1 MKESMDFAVM
11 RGDRR
16 QNLLCDLLIADGH
29 RAQLLPEPEKWGK
42 ENLLPPGAFLVTAKA
57 TEDLREAALKHG
69 FQLIEYGNLPSYVE
83 ENGAITAEGAL
94 QIAMRHRL
102 RTLRGSDVLVIGYG
116 GIGKPL
122 AAMVKNLGA
131 ASVSVA
137 VRREEQLWILKGE
150 GYRPLL
156 SRDLE
161 DQAGEYDVIFN
172 TAPELLLD
180 GPVLEQLRPGA
191 LIVDL
196 ASKPGGVDWER
207 ARALNIKA
215 VHALALPGQL
225 TPMSGALAIRNAV
238 YQLCKEEHYAE

>member
-1 MKESMDFAVM
+1 M

-29 RAQLLPEPEKWGK
+29 RAQLLPEPEKWGR
-42 ENLLPPGAFLVTAKA
+42 ENLLPPGAFLITAKA
-57 TEDLREAALKHG
+57 SDALKEAALKYG
-69 FQLIEYGNLPSYVE
+69 FRLIEYGNIPSFVE

-122 AAMVKNLGA
+122 SAMLKSLGA
-131 ASVSVA
+131 DVSVA

-150 GYRPLL
+150 GYRPVLSKDLL
-156 SRDLE
+156 
-161 DQAGEYDVIFN
+161 QFAGEYDVIFN
-172 TAPELLLD
+172 TAPQLLLTR
-180 GPVLEQLRPGA
+180 PVLEQMSPGV

-196 ASKPGGVDWER
+196 ASRPGGVDWKT
-207 ARALNIKA
+207 AREMELKA

-225 TPMSGALAIRNAV
+225 TPVSGAIAIQHAI
-238 YQLCKEEHYAE
+238 YQICEEAYHAR

>member
-1 MKESMDFAVM
+1 M

-29 RAQLLPEPEKWGK
+29 RAQLLPEPEKWGR

-57 TEDLREAALKHG
+57 SDALKEAALKYG
-69 FQLIEYGNLPSYVE
+69 FRLIEYGNIPSFVE

-122 AAMVKNLGA
+122 SAMLKSLGA
-131 ASVSVA
+131 DVSVA

-150 GYRPLL
+150 GYRPILSKDLL
-156 SRDLE
+156 
-161 DQAGEYDVIFN
+161 QFAGEYDVIFN
-172 TAPELLLD
+172 TAPQLLLTR
-180 GPVLEQLRPGA
+180 PALEQMSPGV

-196 ASKPGGVDWER
+196 ASRPGGVDWKT
-207 ARALNIKA
+207 AREMELKA

-225 TPMSGALAIRNAV
+225 TPVSGAIAIQHAI
-238 YQLCKEEHYAE
+238 YQICEEAYHAR

>member
-1 MKESMDFAVM
+1 M

-29 RAQLLPEPEKWGK
+29 RAQLLPEPEKWGR
-42 ENLLPPGAFLVTAKA
+42 ENLLPPGAFLITAKA
-57 TEDLREAALKHG
+57 SDALKEAALKYG
-69 FQLIEYGNLPSYVE
+69 FRLIEYGNIPSFVE

-122 AAMVKNLGA
+122 SAMLKSLGA
-131 ASVSVA
+131 DVSVA
-137 VRREEQLWILKGE
+137 VRREEQLWFLKGE
-150 GYRPLL
+150 GYRPILSKDLL
-156 SRDLE
+156 
-161 DQAGEYDVIFN
+161 QFAGEYDVIFN
-172 TAPELLLD
+172 TAPQLLLTR
-180 GPVLEQLRPGA
+180 PVLEQMSPGV

-196 ASKPGGVDWER
+196 ASRPGGVDWKT
-207 ARALNIKA
+207 AREMELKA

-225 TPMSGALAIRNAV
+225 TPVSGAIAIQHAI
-238 YQLCKEEHYAE
+238 YQICEEAYHAR

>member
-1 MKESMDFAVM
+1 M

-29 RAQLLPEPEKWGK
+29 RAQLLPEPEKWGR
-42 ENLLPPGAFLVTAKA
+42 ENLLPPGAFLITAKA
-57 TEDLREAALKHG
+57 SDALKEAALKYG
-69 FQLIEYGNLPSYVE
+69 FRLIEYGIIPSFVE

-122 AAMVKNLGA
+122 SAMLKSLGA
-131 ASVSVA
+131 DVSVA

-150 GYRPLL
+150 GYRPVLSKDLL
-156 SRDLE
+156 
-161 DQAGEYDVIFN
+161 QFAGEYDVIFN
-172 TAPELLLD
+172 TAPQLLLTR
-180 GPVLEQLRPGA
+180 PVLEQMSPGV

-196 ASKPGGVDWER
+196 ASRPGGVDWKT
-207 ARALNIKA
+207 AREMELKA

-225 TPMSGALAIRNAV
+225 TPVSGAIAIQHAI
-238 YQLCKEEHYAE
+238 YQICEEAYHAR

>member
-1 MKESMDFAVM
+1 M

-29 RAQLLPEPEKWGK
+29 RAQLLPEPEKWGR
-42 ENLLPPGAFLVTAKA
+42 ENLLPPGAFLITAKA
-57 TEDLREAALKHG
+57 SDALKEAALKYG
-69 FQLIEYGNLPSYVE
+69 FRLIEYGIIPSFVE

-122 AAMVKNLGA
+122 SAMLKSLGA
-131 ASVSVA
+131 DVSVA

-150 GYRPLL
+150 GYRPILSKDLL
-156 SRDLE
+156 
-161 DQAGEYDVIFN
+161 QFAGEYDVIFN
-172 TAPELLLD
+172 TAPQLLLTR
-180 GPVLEQLRPGA
+180 PVLEQLSPGV

-196 ASKPGGVDWER
+196 ASRPGGVDWKT
-207 ARALNIKA
+207 AREMELKA

-225 TPMSGALAIRNAV
+225 TPVSGAIAIQHAI
-238 YQLCKEEHYAE
+238 YQICEEAYHAR

>member
-1 MKESMDFAVM
+1 MIESMDFVVM

-29 RAQLLPEPEKWGK
+29 RAQLLPEPEKWGR

-57 TEDLREAALKHG
+57 SDALKEAALKYG
-69 FQLIEYGNLPSYVE
+69 FRLIEYGKIPSFVE

-122 AAMVKNLGA
+122 SAMLKSLGA
-131 ASVSVA
+131 DVSVA

-150 GYRPLL
+150 GYRPVLSKDLL
-156 SRDLE
+156 
-161 DQAGEYDVIFN
+161 QFAGEYDVIFN
-172 TAPELLLD
+172 TAPQLLLTR
-180 GPVLEQLRPGA
+180 PVLEQLSPGV

-196 ASKPGGVDWER
+196 ASRPGGVDWKT
-207 ARALNIKA
+207 AREMELKA

-225 TPMSGALAIRNAV
+225 TPVSGAIAIQHAI
-238 YQLCKEEHYAE
+238 YQICEEAYHAR

>member
-1 MKESMDFAVM
+1 M

-29 RAQLLPEPEKWGK
+29 RAQLLPEPEKWGR

-57 TEDLREAALKHG
+57 SDALKEAALKYG
-69 FQLIEYGNLPSYVE
+69 FRLIEYGNIPSFVE

-122 AAMVKNLGA
+122 SAMLKSLGA
-131 ASVSVA
+131 DVSVA

-150 GYRPLL
+150 GYRPVLSKDLL
-156 SRDLE
+156 
-161 DQAGEYDVIFN
+161 QFAGEYDVIFN
-172 TAPELLLD
+172 TAPQLLLTR
-180 GPVLEQLRPGA
+180 PVLEQMSPGV

-196 ASKPGGVDWER
+196 ASRPGGVDWKT
-207 ARALNIKA
+207 AREMELKA
-215 VHALALPGQL
+215 IHALALPGQL
-225 TPMSGALAIRNAV
+225 TPVSGAIAIQHAI
-238 YQLCKEEHYAE
+238 YQICEEAYHAR

>member
-1 MKESMDFAVM
+1 M

-29 RAQLLPEPEKWGK
+29 RAQLLPEPEKWGR

-57 TEDLREAALKHG
+57 SDALKEAALKYG
-69 FQLIEYGNLPSYVE
+69 FRLIEYGNIPSFVE

-122 AAMVKNLGA
+122 SAMLKSLGA
-131 ASVSVA
+131 DVSVA

-150 GYRPLL
+150 GYRPILSKDLL
-156 SRDLE
+156 
-161 DQAGEYDVIFN
+161 QFAGEYDVIFN
-172 TAPELLLD
+172 TAPQLLLTR
-180 GPVLEQLRPGA
+180 PELEQMSPGV

-196 ASKPGGVDWER
+196 ASRPGGVDWKT
-207 ARALNIKA
+207 AREMELKA

-225 TPMSGALAIRNAV
+225 TPVSGAIAIQHAI
-238 YQLCKEEHYAE
+238 YQICEEAYHAR

>member
-1 MKESMDFAVM
+1 M

-29 RAQLLPEPEKWGK
+29 RAQLLPEPEKWGR

-57 TEDLREAALKHG
+57 SDALKEAALKYG
-69 FQLIEYGNLPSYVE
+69 FRLIEYGNIPSFVE

-122 AAMVKNLGA
+122 SAMLKSLGA
-131 ASVSVA
+131 DVSVA

-150 GYRPLL
+150 GYRPILSKDLL
-156 SRDLE
+156 
-161 DQAGEYDVIFN
+161 QFAGEYDVIFN
-172 TAPELLLD
+172 TAPQLLLTR
-180 GPVLEQLRPGA
+180 PVLEQLSPGV

-196 ASKPGGVDWER
+196 ASRPGGVDWKT
-207 ARALNIKA
+207 AREMELKA

-225 TPMSGALAIRNAV
+225 TPVSGAIAIQHAI
-238 YQLCKEEHYAE
+238 YQICEEAYHAR

>member
-1 MKESMDFAVM
+1 M

-29 RAQLLPEPEKWGK
+29 RAQLLSEPEKWGR

-57 TEDLREAALKHG
+57 SDALKEAALKYG
-69 FQLIEYGNLPSYVE
+69 FRLIEYGNIPSFVE

-122 AAMVKNLGA
+122 SAMLKSLGA
-131 ASVSVA
+131 DVSVA

-150 GYRPLL
+150 GYRPILSKDLL
-156 SRDLE
+156 
-161 DQAGEYDVIFN
+161 QFAGEYDVIFN
-172 TAPELLLD
+172 TAPQLLLTR
-180 GPVLEQLRPGA
+180 PVLEQMSPGV

-196 ASKPGGVDWER
+196 ASRPGGVDWKT
-207 ARALNIKA
+207 AREMELKA

-225 TPMSGALAIRNAV
+225 TPVSGAIAIQHAI
-238 YQLCKEEHYAE
+238 YQICEEAYHAR

>member
-1 MKESMDFAVM
+1 M

-29 RAQLLPEPEKWGK
+29 RAQLLPEPEKWGR

-57 TEDLREAALKHG
+57 SDALKEAALKYG
-69 FQLIEYGNLPSYVE
+69 FRLIEYGNIPSFVE

-122 AAMVKNLGA
+122 SAMLKSLGA
-131 ASVSVA
+131 DVSVA

-150 GYRPLL
+150 GYRPVLSKDLL
-156 SRDLE
+156 
-161 DQAGEYDVIFN
+161 QFAGEYDVIFN
-172 TAPELLLD
+172 TAPQLLLTR
-180 GPVLEQLRPGA
+180 PVLEQMSPGV

-196 ASKPGGVDWER
+196 ASRPGGVDWKT
-207 ARALNIKA
+207 AREMELKA

-225 TPMSGALAIRNAV
+225 TPVSGAIAIQHAI
-238 YQLCKEEHYAE
+238 YQICEEAYHAR

>member
-1 MKESMDFAVM
+1 M

-29 RAQLLPEPEKWGK
+29 RAQLLPEPEKWGR

-57 TEDLREAALKHG
+57 SDALKEAALKYG
-69 FQLIEYGNLPSYVE
+69 FRLIEYGNIPSFVE

-122 AAMVKNLGA
+122 SAMLKSLGA
-131 ASVSVA
+131 DVSVA

-150 GYRPLL
+150 GYRPILSKDLL
-156 SRDLE
+156 
-161 DQAGEYDVIFN
+161 QFAGEYDVIFN
-172 TAPELLLD
+172 TAPQLLLTR
-180 GPVLEQLRPGA
+180 PVLEQLSPGV

-196 ASKPGGVDWER
+196 ASRPGGVDWKT
-207 ARALNIKA
+207 AREMELKA

-225 TPMSGALAIRNAV
+225 TPVSGAIAIQHAV
-238 YQLCKEEHYAE
+238 YQICEEAYHAR

>member
-1 MKESMDFAVM
+1 M

-29 RAQLLPEPEKWGK
+29 RAQLLPEPEKWGR

-57 TEDLREAALKHG
+57 SDALKEAALKYG
-69 FQLIEYGNLPSYVE
+69 FRLIEYGTIPSFVE

-122 AAMVKNLGA
+122 SAMLKSLGA
-131 ASVSVA
+131 DVSVA

-150 GYRPLL
+150 GYRPILSKDLL
-156 SRDLE
+156 
-161 DQAGEYDVIFN
+161 QFAGEYDVIFN
-172 TAPELLLD
+172 TAPQLLLTR
-180 GPVLEQLRPGA
+180 PVLEQMSPGV

-196 ASKPGGVDWER
+196 ASRPGGVDWKT
-207 ARALNIKA
+207 AREMELKA

-225 TPMSGALAIRNAV
+225 TPVSGAIAIQHAI
-238 YQLCKEEHYAE
+238 YQICEEAYHAR

>member
-1 MKESMDFAVM
+1 M

-150 GYRPLL
+150 GYRPVLSKDLL
-156 SRDLE
+156 PL
-161 DQAGEYDVIFN
+161 AGEYDVIFN
-172 TAPELLLD
+172 TAPQLLLTR
-180 GPVLEQLRPGA
+180 PILERLRPGI
-191 LIVDL
+191 LIIDL
-196 ASKPGGVDWER
+196 ASRPGGVDWKT
-207 ARALNIKA
+207 AREMELKA

-225 TPMSGALAIRNAV
+225 TPVSGAVAIQHAV
-238 YQLCKEEHYAE
+238 YQICEEAYHGR

>member
-1 MKESMDFAVM
+1 M

-29 RAQLLPEPEKWGK
+29 RAQLLPEPEKWGR

-57 TEDLREAALKHG
+57 SDALKEAALKYG
-69 FQLIEYGNLPSYVE
+69 FRLIEYGNIPSFVE

-122 AAMVKNLGA
+122 SAMLKSLGA
-131 ASVSVA
+131 DVSVA

-150 GYRPLL
+150 GYRPVLSKDLL
-156 SRDLE
+156 
-161 DQAGEYDVIFN
+161 QFAGEYDVIFN
-172 TAPELLLD
+172 TAPQLLLTR
-180 GPVLEQLRPGA
+180 PVLEQLSPGV

-196 ASKPGGVDWER
+196 ASRPGGVDWKT
-207 ARALNIKA
+207 AREMELKA

-225 TPMSGALAIRNAV
+225 TPVSGAIAIQHV
-238 YQLCKEEHYAE
+238 IYQIYEEAYHAR

>member
-1 MKESMDFAVM
+1 M

-29 RAQLLPEPEKWGK
+29 RAQLLPEPEKWGR

-57 TEDLREAALKHG
+57 SDALKEAALKYG
-69 FQLIEYGNLPSYVE
+69 FRLIEYGIIPSFVE

-122 AAMVKNLGA
+122 SAMLKSLGA
-131 ASVSVA
+131 DVSVA

-150 GYRPLL
+150 GYRPILSKDLL
-156 SRDLE
+156 
-161 DQAGEYDVIFN
+161 QFAGEYDVIFN
-172 TAPELLLD
+172 TAPQLLLTR
-180 GPVLEQLRPGA
+180 PVLEQLSPGV

-196 ASKPGGVDWER
+196 ASRPGGVDWKT
-207 ARALNIKA
+207 AREMELKA

-225 TPMSGALAIRNAV
+225 TPVSGAIAIQHAI
-238 YQLCKEEHYAE
+238 YQICEEAYHAR

>member
-1 MKESMDFAVM
+1 MDFVVM

-29 RAQLLPEPEKWGK
+29 RAQLLPEPEKWGR

-57 TEDLREAALKHG
+57 SDALKEAALKYG
-69 FQLIEYGNLPSYVE
+69 FRLIEYGIIPSFVE

-122 AAMVKNLGA
+122 SAMLKSLGA
-131 ASVSVA
+131 DVSVA

-150 GYRPLL
+150 GYRPVLSKDLL
-156 SRDLE
+156 
-161 DQAGEYDVIFN
+161 QFAGEYDVIFN
-172 TAPELLLD
+172 TAPQLLLTC
-180 GPVLEQLRPGA
+180 PVLEQMSPGV

-196 ASKPGGVDWER
+196 ASRPGGVDWKT
-207 ARALNIKA
+207 AREMELKA

-225 TPMSGALAIRNAV
+225 TPVSGAIAIQHAI
-238 YQLCKEEHYAE
+238 YQICEEAYHAR

>member
-1 MKESMDFAVM
+1 MKEPMDFAVM

-29 RAQLLPEPEKWGK
+29 RAQLLPEPEKWSR

-57 TEDLREAALKHG
+57 SQDLREAALQYG
-69 FQLIEYGNLPSYVE
+69 FCLLEYGKLPSFVE

-94 QIAMRHRL
+94 QVAMRHRL

-122 AAMVKNLGA
+122 AALLKNLGA
-131 ASVSVA
+131 ERVGVA
-137 VRREEQLWILKGE
+137 VRREEQLWVLKGE
-150 GYRPLL
+150 GYHPLL
-156 SRDLE
+156 SRELLQ
-161 DQAGEYDVIFN
+161 QAGDYDVIFN
-172 TAPELLLD
+172 TAPQPLLTR
-180 GPVLEQLRPGA
+180 PVLEQLRPGV

-196 ASKPGGVDWER
+196 ASRPGGVDWKAAKDLE
-207 ARALNIKA
+207 LKA

-225 TPMSGALAIRNAV
+225 TPVSGALAIQHAI
-238 YQLCKEEHYAE
+238 YHLCEEAHHAR

>member
-1 MKESMDFAVM
+1 M

-29 RAQLLPEPEKWGK
+29 RAQLLPEPEKWGR
-42 ENLLPPGAFLVTAKA
+42 ENLLPPGAFLITAKA
-57 TEDLREAALKHG
+57 SDALKEAALKYG
-69 FQLIEYGNLPSYVE
+69 FRLIEYGNIPSFVE

-122 AAMVKNLGA
+122 SAMLKSLGA
-131 ASVSVA
+131 DVSVA

-150 GYRPLL
+150 GYRPILSKDLL
-156 SRDLE
+156 
-161 DQAGEYDVIFN
+161 QFAGEYDVIFN
-172 TAPELLLD
+172 TAPQLLLTR
-180 GPVLEQLRPGA
+180 PVLEQMSPGV

-196 ASKPGGVDWER
+196 ASRPGGVDWKT
-207 ARALNIKA
+207 AREMELKA

-225 TPMSGALAIRNAV
+225 TPVSGAIAIQHAI
-238 YQLCKEEHYAE
+238 YQICEEAYHAR

>member
-1 MKESMDFAVM
+1 M

-29 RAQLLPEPEKWGK
+29 RAQLLPEPEKWGR

-57 TEDLREAALKHG
+57 SDALKEAALKCG
-69 FQLIEYGNLPSYVE
+69 FRLIEYGNIPSFVE

-122 AAMVKNLGA
+122 SAMLKSLGA
-131 ASVSVA
+131 DVSVA

-150 GYRPLL
+150 GYRPVLSKDLL
-156 SRDLE
+156 
-161 DQAGEYDVIFN
+161 QFAGEYDVIFN
-172 TAPELLLD
+172 TAPQLLLTR
-180 GPVLEQLRPGA
+180 PVLEQMSPGV

-196 ASKPGGVDWER
+196 ASRPGGVDWKT
-207 ARALNIKA
+207 AREMELKA

-225 TPMSGALAIRNAV
+225 TPVSGAIAIQHAI
-238 YQLCKEEHYAE
+238 YQICEEAYHAR

>member
-1 MKESMDFAVM
+1 M

-29 RAQLLPEPEKWGK
+29 RAQLLPEPEKWGR
-42 ENLLPPGAFLVTAKA
+42 ENLLPPGAFLITAKA
-57 TEDLREAALKHG
+57 SDALKEAALKYG
-69 FQLIEYGNLPSYVE
+69 FRLIEYGIIPSFVE

-122 AAMVKNLGA
+122 SAMLKSLGA
-131 ASVSVA
+131 DVSVA

-150 GYRPLL
+150 GYRPILSKDLL
-156 SRDLE
+156 
-161 DQAGEYDVIFN
+161 QFAGEYDVIFN
-172 TAPELLLD
+172 TAPQLLLTR
-180 GPVLEQLRPGA
+180 PVLEQMSPGV

-196 ASKPGGVDWER
+196 ASRPGGVDWKT
-207 ARALNIKA
+207 AREMELKA
-215 VHALALPGQL
+215 IHALALPGQL
-225 TPMSGALAIRNAV
+225 TPVSGAIAIQHAI
-238 YQLCKEEHYAE
+238 YQICEEAYHAR

>member
-1 MKESMDFAVM
+1 M

-29 RAQLLPEPEKWGK
+29 RAQLLPEPEKWGR
-42 ENLLPPGAFLVTAKA
+42 ENLLPPGAFLITAKA
-57 TEDLREAALKHG
+57 SDALKEAALKYG
-69 FQLIEYGNLPSYVE
+69 FRLIEYGKIPSFVE

-122 AAMVKNLGA
+122 SAMLKSLGA
-131 ASVSVA
+131 DVSVA

-150 GYRPLL
+150 GYRPVLSKDLL
-156 SRDLE
+156 
-161 DQAGEYDVIFN
+161 QFAGEYDVIFN
-172 TAPELLLD
+172 TAPQLLLTR
-180 GPVLEQLRPGA
+180 PVLEQMSPGV

-196 ASKPGGVDWER
+196 ASRPGGVDWKT
-207 ARALNIKA
+207 AREMELKA

-225 TPMSGALAIRNAV
+225 TPVSGAIAIQHAI
-238 YQLCKEEHYAE
+238 YQICEEAYHAR

>member
-1 MKESMDFAVM
+1 M

-29 RAQLLPEPEKWGK
+29 RAQLLPEPEKWGR

-57 TEDLREAALKHG
+57 SDALKEAALKYG
-69 FQLIEYGNLPSYVE
+69 FRLIEYGNIPSFVE

-102 RTLRGSDVLVIGYG
+102 RTLRGSDILVIGYG

-122 AAMVKNLGA
+122 SAMLKSLGA
-131 ASVSVA
+131 DVSVA

-150 GYRPLL
+150 GYRPVLSKDLL
-156 SRDLE
+156 
-161 DQAGEYDVIFN
+161 QFAGEYDVIFN
-172 TAPELLLD
+172 TAPQLLLTR
-180 GPVLEQLRPGA
+180 PVLEQMSPGV

-196 ASKPGGVDWER
+196 ASRPGGVDWKT
-207 ARALNIKA
+207 AREMELKA

-225 TPMSGALAIRNAV
+225 TPVSGAIAIQHAI
-238 YQLCKEEHYAE
+238 YQICEEAYHAR

>member
-1 MKESMDFAVM
+1 M

-29 RAQLLPEPEKWGK
+29 RAQLLPEPEKWGR

-57 TEDLREAALKHG
+57 SDALKEAALKYG
-69 FQLIEYGNLPSYVE
+69 FRLIEYGKIPSFVE

-122 AAMVKNLGA
+122 SAMLKSLGA
-131 ASVSVA
+131 DVSVA

-150 GYRPLL
+150 GYRPILSKDLL
-156 SRDLE
+156 
-161 DQAGEYDVIFN
+161 QFAGEYDVIFN
-172 TAPELLLD
+172 TAPQLLLTR
-180 GPVLEQLRPGA
+180 PVLEQMSPGV

-196 ASKPGGVDWER
+196 ASRPGGVDWKT
-207 ARALNIKA
+207 AREMELKA

-225 TPMSGALAIRNAV
+225 TPVSGAIAIQHAI
-238 YQLCKEEHYAE
+238 YQICEEAYHAR

>member
-1 MKESMDFAVM
+1 M

-29 RAQLLPEPEKWGK
+29 RAQLLPEPEKWGR

-57 TEDLREAALKHG
+57 SDALKEAALKYG
-69 FQLIEYGNLPSYVE
+69 FRLIEYGIIPSFVE

-122 AAMVKNLGA
+122 SAMLKSLGA
-131 ASVSVA
+131 DVSIA

-150 GYRPLL
+150 GYRPVLSKDLL
-156 SRDLE
+156 
-161 DQAGEYDVIFN
+161 QFAGEYDVIFN
-172 TAPELLLD
+172 TAPQLLQTR
-180 GPVLEQLRPGA
+180 PVLEQLSPGV

-196 ASKPGGVDWER
+196 ASRPGGVDWKT
-207 ARALNIKA
+207 AREMELKA

-225 TPMSGALAIRNAV
+225 TPVSGAIAIQHAI
-238 YQLCKEEHYAE
+238 YQICEEAYHAR

>member
-1 MKESMDFAVM
+1 M

-29 RAQLLPEPEKWGK
+29 RAQLLPEPEKWGR

-57 TEDLREAALKHG
+57 SDALKEAALKYG
-69 FQLIEYGNLPSYVE
+69 FRLIEYGKIPSFVE

-122 AAMVKNLGA
+122 SAMLKSLGA
-131 ASVSVA
+131 DVSVA

-150 GYRPLL
+150 GYRPVLSKDLL
-156 SRDLE
+156 
-161 DQAGEYDVIFN
+161 QFAGEYDVIFN
-172 TAPELLLD
+172 TAPQLLLTR
-180 GPVLEQLRPGA
+180 PVLEQMSPGV

-196 ASKPGGVDWER
+196 ASRPGGVDWKT
-207 ARALNIKA
+207 AREMELKA

-225 TPMSGALAIRNAV
+225 TPVSGAIAIQHAI
-238 YQLCKEEHYAE
+238 YQICEEAYHAR

>member
-1 MKESMDFAVM
+1 MHESWDFAVM

-29 RAQLLPEPEKWGK
+29 RAQLLPEPERWGE
-42 ENLLPPGAFLVTAKA
+42 ENLFPPGAFLVTAKA
-57 TEDLREAALKHG
+57 NGALRQAAENNG
-69 FQLIEYGNLPSYVE
+69 FRLLEYGDLPGFRE

-94 QIAMRHRL
+94 QVAMRHRL
-102 RTLRGSDVLVIGYG
+102 RTLQGSDVLVVGYG
-116 GIGKPL
+116 GIGRPL
-122 AAMVKNLGA
+122 AAMLKAMGA
-131 ASVSVA
+131 ASVTVA
-137 VRREEQLWILKGE
+137 VRREEQLWVLKGE

-161 DQAGEYDVIFN
+161 KTAGEYDVLFN
-172 TAPELLLD
+172 TAPELLFT

-207 ARALNIKA
+207 AKELHIKA

-225 TPMSGALAIRNAV
+225 TPVSGALAIRNAI
-238 YQLCKEEHYAE
+238 YALCGEEYHAK

>member
-1 MKESMDFAVM
+1 M

-29 RAQLLPEPEKWGK
+29 RAQLLPEPEKWGR

-57 TEDLREAALKHG
+57 SDALKEAALKYG
-69 FQLIEYGNLPSYVE
+69 FRLIEYGNIPSFVE

-122 AAMVKNLGA
+122 SAMLKSLGA
-131 ASVSVA
+131 DVSVA

-150 GYRPLL
+150 GYRPILSKDLL
-156 SRDLE
+156 
-161 DQAGEYDVIFN
+161 QFAGEYDVIFN
-172 TAPELLLD
+172 TAPQLLLTR
-180 GPVLEQLRPGA
+180 PVLDQMSPGV

-196 ASKPGGVDWER
+196 ASRPGGVDWKT
-207 ARALNIKA
+207 AREMELKA
-215 VHALALPGQL
+215 IHALALPGQL
-225 TPMSGALAIRNAV
+225 TPVSGAIAIQHAI
-238 YQLCKEEHYAE
+238 YQICEEAYHAR